1 MEKFKIK
8 YLNKNSSL
16 NNEIFT
22 VIEFENEPLHYFI
35 LGKDSQLDGKVLR
48 KYCVIQPSKDEI
60 ELYNKTLRK
69 KHLERNNPK
78 FELTTLIDTAVKQLS
93 KLQVD
98 LMINS
103 DISANDYNDISEKV
117 GELKELMINCNS
129 YNRQS

>member
-35 LGKDSQLDGKVLR
+35 IDKDSQLDGKLLR

>member
-1 MEKFKIK
+1 M
-8 YLNKNSSL
+8 
-16 NNEIFT
+16 
-22 VIEFENEPLHYFI
+22 
-35 LGKDSQLDGKVLR
+35 
-48 KYCVIQPSKDEI
+48 
-60 ELYNKTLRK
+60 
-69 KHLERNNPK
+69 
-78 FELTTLIDTAVKQLS
+78 TTIVDTAVKQLS